1 MRAFTALVALMV
13 MTSASA
19 STSATID
26 KASLRAKAGKALED
40 QLACLKS
47 PRPALAIRSLLANGL
62 IARTKFA
69 ADGSP
74 VFAPTGDVYV
84 YGSRMLFITGWEAEG
99 GKVKSPFWRG
109 PGTAPPLFLQVTL
122 EMPLPAIRYTPH
134 EVRGSDGIVQGSYST
149 IAPADEY
156 YIHSGTT
163 ITCYR

>member
-13 MTSASA
+13 MTIVSA
-19 STSATID
+19 STSATIE
-26 KASLRAKAGKALED
+26 KANLQAKAGKALED

-47 PRPALAIRSLLANGL
+47 PRPALAIQSLLANGL
-62 IARTKFA
+62 IVRTKLA

-74 VFAPTGDVYV
+74 VFAPTGDIYV

-99 GKVKSPFWRG
+99 GEVKPPFWRG
-109 PGTAPPLFLQVTL
+109 LGTAPPLFLQVIL
-122 EMPLPAIRYTPH
+122 QMPPSVIHYTPH
-134 EVRGSDGIVQGSYST
+134 EDRDPNGLIQGSYST

-163 ITCYR
+163 ITCFE

>member
-1 MRAFTALVALMV
+1 MSAFTALVALMV
-13 MTSASA
+13 MTSVSA

-26 KASLRAKAGKALED
+26 NAGLRAKTGKALED

-47 PRPALAIRSLLANGL
+47 PRPALAIRSMLANGL

-74 VFAPTGDVYV
+74 VFAPTGDIYV
-84 YGSRMLFITGWEAEG
+84 YGSQVLFITGWEAEG
-99 GKVKSPFWRG
+99 GKVKPPFWRG
-109 PGTAPPLFLQVTL
+109 PGTAPPLFLQVIL
-122 EMPLPAIRYTPH
+122 QMPPSVVHYTPH
-134 EVRGSDGIVQGSYST
+134 EDRGPNGIIQGSYST

-163 ITCYR
+163 ITCFE

>member
-1 MRAFTALVALMV
+1 MRAFTALVTLMV

-19 STSATID
+19 STSAATD
-26 KASLRAKAGKALED
+26 KASLRPRVGKALED

-47 PRPALAIRSLLANGL
+47 PTPASAIRSMLADGL
-62 IARTKFA
+62 IFRTKFA

-74 VFAPTGDVYV
+74 VFAPTGDIYV
-84 YGSRMLFITGWEAEG
+84 YGSRVRFITGWEQEG
-99 GKVKSPFWRG
+99 GRAKSPFWRG

-163 ITCYR
+163 ITCYG